1 MSRLPFEGRI
11 FWKVLPTV
19 YVLSVVAWVL
29 IVRFS
34 DYEMTPADYG
44 GTFISVT
51 IFAYLIHLWMLPG
64 DHLEEEEYE
73 HDPEEAAEVDPTE
86 PSLATPEEP
95 GAAEEPP
102 PGEGD

>member
-11 FWKVLPTV
+11 FWKALPAV

-29 IVRFS
+29 IVKFS
-34 DYEMTPADYG
+34 EYEMTPADYG

-64 DHLEEEEYE
+64 DHLDDEEYE
-73 HDPEEAAEVDPTE
+73 DDYEEDHDAGDAEAEAGGESPAAGEEAR
-86 PSLATPEEP
+86 
-95 GAAEEPP
+95 AEE
-102 PGEGD
+102 